1 MRRRLPKKKRRR
13 TLEERLAVTAVGG
26 KGIYNEEFEGRER
39 FLLAGLHCCSP
50 NSGGPWILPISIEL
64 KAKII
69 LLEGKKTNGSST
81 LSKYLPSYSFNH
93 VIIYRCGQNQR

>member
-50 NSGGPWILPISIEL
+50 NSGGPWILPVSIEL

-69 LLEGKKTNGSST
+69 LWKEKK
-81 LSKYLPSYSFNH
+81 YYPSQNIYHPSLFNH
-93 VIIYRCGQNQR
+93 VIIYRCGLLLV